1 MSPTSI
7 MPKLRPIGLADID
20 LVCRHRDNMF
30 REAGRAASDLAAM
43 AEPFRAWLAPRLSD
57 GRYFGFI
64 ALAGDTP
71 IGGVGL
77 MEIDWPPHPAHPH
90 DDRRGYVLNLFV
102 DPQWRGR
109 GAARALMEASHH
121 EFARRNLS
129 YLVLH
134 ATKAGRTLYE
144 KLGWASTTEM
154 AATTSAGGK
163 IHHNGHI
170 VGALS

>member
-1 MSPTSI
+1 MTLS
-7 MPKLRPIGLADID
+7 LRPLAADDAD
-20 LVCRHRDNMF
+20 LVCRHREQMF
-30 REAGRAASDLAAM
+30 LEAGRAASDLAVM
-43 AEPFRAWLAPRLSD
+43 GGPFRAWLMPRLSD

-64 ALAGDTP
+64 ALAGDAP

-102 DPQWRGR
+102 DPQCRGR
-109 GAARALMEASHH
+109 GAARALMEASHR
-121 EFARRNLS
+121 ELERRDLR

-134 ATKAGRTLYE
+134 ATQAGRPLYE

-154 AATTSAGGK
+154 ARIALRSGK
-163 IHHNGHI
+163 THHNEHI
-170 VGALS
+170 AGALP